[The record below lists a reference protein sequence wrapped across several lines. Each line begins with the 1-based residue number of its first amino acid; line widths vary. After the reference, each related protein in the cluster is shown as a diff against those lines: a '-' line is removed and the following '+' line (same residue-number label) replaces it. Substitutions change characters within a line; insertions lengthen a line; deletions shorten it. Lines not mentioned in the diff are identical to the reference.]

1 MVQNP
6 STHMMRLGCDEQ
18 TANSVSNF
26 LLEIFDEDET
36 AISIFE
42 IEPNAAAWVS
52 KDWMVEVYFDYAPDE
67 AALRQ
72 LIADALGKAIAER
85 LTFGSV
91 EQKDWVAASLD
102 GLVPVRVGRFV
113 VHGAHDR
120 AAVRSHEIGL
130 EIPAALAF
138 GTGHHGTTRGCL
150 VMLDCIL
157 KQRRP
162 RHVLDVGT
170 GTGVLALAAAKALRS
185 FVASGDIDP
194 VSVEAALGN
203 AALNGARPWLRPV
216 TAVGVRHPA
225 LDRPRYYDLI
235 FANILARP
243 LRLLAPS
250 IVAVASH
257 DAELVLSGLLAGDVA
272 GVLSAYAAQG
282 FRLKK
287 RIMLEGWA
295 TLLLA
300 RGGAAARP
308 F

>member
-1 MVQNP
+1 
-6 STHMMRLGCDEQ
+6 MMRLGCDEQ
-18 TANSVSNF
+18 TANQVSDV
-26 LLEIFDEDET
+26 LIEIFDENET
-36 AISIFE
+36 AVSVFE
-42 IEPNAAAWVS
+42 VEPNAAAWVS
-52 KDWMVEVYFDYAPDE
+52 KDWMVEVYFDHAPDE
-67 AALRQ
+67 AALRA
-72 LIADALGKAIAER
+72 LIAGALGADIAER
-85 LTFGSV
+85 MIFGSV
-91 EQKDWVAASLD
+91 EQKDWVAAALE

-120 AAVRSHEIGL
+120 ASVRSHEISL

-150 VMLDCIL
+150 VMLDRIL

-170 GTGVLALAAAKALRS
+170 GTGVLALAAAKALRN

-194 VSVEAALGN
+194 VSVQAAFGN

-216 TAVGVRHPA
+216 IAVGVRHPA
-225 LDRPRYYDLI
+225 LDKPRHYDLI

-250 IVAVASH
+250 IVAVAAPQ
-257 DAELVLSGLLAGDVA
+257 AELVLSGLLAGDVA
-272 GVLSAYAAQG
+272 GVLSAYKAQG
-282 FRLKK
+282 FDLKR
-287 RIMLEGWA
+287 RIMLDGWV

-300 RGGAAARP
+300 RGGAS
-308 F
+308 